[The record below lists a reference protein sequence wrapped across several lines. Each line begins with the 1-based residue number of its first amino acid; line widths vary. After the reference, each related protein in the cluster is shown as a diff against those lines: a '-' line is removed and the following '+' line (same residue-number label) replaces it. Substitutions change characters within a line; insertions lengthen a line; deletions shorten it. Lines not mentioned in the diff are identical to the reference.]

1 MPEKETFSESIQMHT
16 FPHPGHLASLANAS
30 PPAPGA
36 TSLAAAVA
44 GSTPPSYPGLQLPS
58 AFMAYHSPLSASLE
72 QRAQHEAARYLW
84 DPTAT
89 SQAFHHTGSH
99 G

>member
-1 MPEKETFSESIQMHT
+1 MPEKETFSEQIQMHT
-16 FPHPGHLASLANAS
+16 FPHPGHLASLVNGS
-30 PPAPGA
+30 PP

-44 GSTPPSYPGLQLPS
+44 GATPPGYPGLQLPS
-58 AFMAYHSPLSASLE
+58 AFMAYHSPLAASLD
-72 QRAQHEAARYLW
+72 QRSPHEAARYLW
-84 DPTAT
+84 DPTAS